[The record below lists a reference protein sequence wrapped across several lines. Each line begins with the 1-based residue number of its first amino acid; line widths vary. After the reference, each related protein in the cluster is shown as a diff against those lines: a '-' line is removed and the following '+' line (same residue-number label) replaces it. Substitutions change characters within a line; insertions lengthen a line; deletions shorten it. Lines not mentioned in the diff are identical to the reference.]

1 MNTLNKTS
9 KIFAFLAVIT
19 CSLWIGAYLS
29 RLFLSY
35 QLFEAQD
42 LSLKSYITSANLS
55 GILTTMLP
63 PITTTFVLYICFI
76 ISFALF
82 ITVSH
87 IKLRN
92 NGWLFI
98 IAVIILI
105 TLPFEI
111 YLMTIDYSI
120 ILQLNHGIY
129 NTSDIVDLFVKRI
142 KVLGSFPLIEIFCYL
157 SFYYFLLFRPLTK
170 NKNEN

>member
-9 KIFAFLAVIT
+9 KIFALIAVIS

-29 RLFLSY
+29 RLFLTY
-35 QLFEAQD
+35 QLFEVQD
-42 LSLKSYITSANLS
+42 LSLKPYITTANLA

-63 PITTTFVLYICFI
+63 SVTTTFVLYICFI
-76 ISFALF
+76 LSFTMF
-82 ITVSH
+82 ILISH

-120 ILQLNHGIY
+120 IFQLNYGIY
-129 NTSDIVDLFVKRI
+129 NTSEMVNLFTRRI
-142 KVLGSFPLIEIFCYL
+142 KVLGSFSLIEIFCYL

-170 NKNEN
+170 K

>member
-1 MNTLNKTS
+1 MNTLNKIS
-9 KIFAFLAVIT
+9 KIFAFLSVIT
-19 CSLWIGAYLS
+19 CSLWLGAYLS

-42 LSLKSYITSANLS
+42 LSLKSYVTSGNLA
-55 GILTTMLP
+55 GILITMLP
-63 PITTTFVLYICFI
+63 TITTTFVLYICFI
-76 ISFALF
+76 FSFMLF
-82 ITVSH
+82 IIVSR

-98 IAVIILI
+98 ITVIVLI
-105 TLPFEI
+105 TLPFEV
-111 YLMTIDYSI
+111 YLMTLDYSMI
-120 ILQLNHGIY
+120 FQLNNGTY
-129 NTSDIVDLFVKRI
+129 NASDIIGLFVKRI

-170 NKNEN
+170 NEN

>member
-9 KIFAFLAVIT
+9 KIFAFIAVIT
-19 CSLWIGAYLS
+19 CSLWVGAYLS

-42 LSLKSYITSANLS
+42 LSLKSYINSANLA
-55 GILTTMLP
+55 GILTTLLP
-63 PITTTFVLYICFI
+63 SVTTTFVLYICFI
-76 ISFALF
+76 FSFVLF
-82 ITVSH
+82 IIVSP
-87 IKLRN
+87 IKLRD

-98 IAVIILI
+98 IAVIVLI
-105 TLPFEI
+105 TLPFEV
-111 YLMTIDYSI
+111 YLMTIDYTI
-120 ILQLNHGIY
+120 IFQLNYGTY
-129 NTSDIVDLFVKRI
+129 NTSDIIGLFVRRI

-170 NKNEN
+170 DKNEN

>member
-9 KIFAFLAVIT
+9 KIFAYIAVLT
-19 CSLWIGAYLS
+19 CSIWIGAYLS

-35 QLFEAQD
+35 QLFEVQD
-42 LSLKSYITSANLS
+42 LSLKPYISSANLA
-55 GILTTMLP
+55 GILITMLP
-63 PITTTFVLYICFI
+63 SITTTFVVYICFI
-76 ISFALF
+76 LSIALF
-82 ITVSH
+82 FIFSR
-87 IKLRN
+87 IKLRD

-98 IAVIILI
+98 IAAIILI

-120 ILQLNHGIY
+120 ILQLNHGLF
-129 NTSDIVDLFVKRI
+129 NTSEIVDLFVKRI
-142 KVLGSFPLIEIFCYL
+142 KVLGSFPLIEVFCYM

-170 NKNEN
+170 NEN

>member
-1 MNTLNKTS
+1 MNTLNKIS

-42 LSLKSYITSANLS
+42 LSLKPYITSANLA
-55 GILTTMLP
+55 GILITLLP
-63 PITTTFVLYICFI
+63 SVTTTFVLYICFI
-76 ISFALF
+76 FSFMLF
-82 ITVSH
+82 VVVSR

-98 IAVIILI
+98 ITIIILI

-111 YLMTIDYSI
+111 YLMTLDYTI
-120 ILQLNHGIY
+120 IFQLNSGVY
-129 NTSDIVDLFVKRI
+129 NPSEIINLFVRRI

-170 NKNEN
+170 NEN